1 MPWIIVALGGVGTLI
16 PLFSPTV
23 RAGTDR
29 PSAHALSGCPLE
41 GDFGLPAYFAYEPEG
56 RTRSAEAAIVL
67 PAGFKEVRRL
77 LDDVRGYPDWVLLG
91 PEGSPLL
98 SDMSFDPQTGKGAI
112 TIGEAGEMRLEGVL
126 TRTGGPTSL
135 DLRLEMLGGEHVQEA
150 VIEFSVSPYERC
162 EDASLVEMRA
172 TWKVGLLTHVFASEA
187 MLSTPASFLIAIRD
201 DLAARL
207 MESHAGLRQALLDA
221 ALQYRP
227 EAPARSSDDSSD
239 SPGVSLVHFEPAVVQ
254 VDAESALDLGKIV
267 ESEARGKRVKAA
279 PAVRAFVKAMSG
291 TTRIVGYHAR
301 FSVEGIEQPMRDYLL
316 RKPGNVGYEFR
327 VAEDGF
333 TLSYGVF

>member
-29 PSAHALSGCPLE
+29 PSAQALSGCPLE

-77 LDDVRGYPDWVLLG
+77 LDDVRGYPDWVLL
-91 PEGSPLL
+91 
-98 SDMSFDPQTGKGAI
+98 
-112 TIGEAGEMRLEGVL
+112 
-126 TRTGGPTSL
+126 
-135 DLRLEMLGGEHVQEA
+135 
-150 VIEFSVSPYERC
+150 
-162 EDASLVEMRA
+162 
-172 TWKVGLLTHVFASEA
+172 
-187 MLSTPASFLIAIRD
+187 
-201 DLAARL
+201 
-207 MESHAGLRQALLDA
+207 
-221 ALQYRP
+221 
-227 EAPARSSDDSSD
+227 
-239 SPGVSLVHFEPAVVQ
+239 
-254 VDAESALDLGKIV
+254 
-267 ESEARGKRVKAA
+267 
-279 PAVRAFVKAMSG
+279 